1 MKNLLLLFL
10 AALGTAGCS
19 SDGRDPQMAD
29 DSRVTTDP
37 VSKEAVPTD
46 SPWKTRWNG
55 NWYYF
60 ESEENLRKFEARP
73 SRYVTTE
80 GTPVR
85 ERRTLYPHDL
95 Q

>member
-1 MKNLLLLFL
+1 MALLLSLL
-10 AALGTAGCS
+10 ALAGCS
-19 SDGRDPQMAD
+19 SESRDAQMAGD
-29 DSRVTTDP
+29 ARVTTDP
-37 VSKEAVPTD
+37 VSKEAVHTD

-55 NWYYF
+55 DWYFF
-60 ESEENLRKFEARP
+60 ESEENLKKFEARP
-73 SRYVTTE
+73 TRYVTSQ

>member
-1 MKNLLLLFL
+1 MKNLIGLLLSSL
-10 AALGTAGCS
+10 ALAGCS
-19 SDGRDPQMAD
+19 SDSRDMPMAGEPT
-29 DSRVTTDP
+29 VTTDP
-37 VSKEAVPTD
+37 VSREAVHTD

-55 NWYYF
+55 NWYFF
-60 ESEENLRKFEARP
+60 ESEENLKKFEARP
-73 SRYVTTE
+73 SRYVTSE